1 MSYYED
7 IALAL
12 IAANYPGTKGE
23 TGMSETNM
31 SIGEFLGKIT
41 MRPVVLCRDCEYAY
55 DDVSGLSCSHGVC
68 VDCIVREDFF
78 CADGKVAYK
87 EEWA

>member
-1 MSYYED
+1 MNYYGD

-12 IAANYPGTKGE
+12 TAANYPEIKGE
-23 TGMSETNM
+23 TEMSETNM
-31 SIGEFLGKIT
+31 SIGEFLSKIT
-41 MRPVVLCRDCEYAY
+41 MRPVVLCRDCKYAY
-55 DDVSGLSCSHGVC
+55 DDVVGLSCSHGVC

-87 EEWA
+87 EE